1 MHARHR
7 HLPGAYL
14 CFLNPHSKFI
24 PFLSSDLRCAVLGES
39 KPSHI
44 SPLSR
49 NTRVGGLLGPSSDE
63 VILFGPRLSF
73 VCGS

>member
-1 MHARHR
+1 MHASHR

-39 KPSHI
+39 RPSHI
-44 SPLSR
+44 SPTLQKYQ
-49 NTRVGGLLGPSSDE
+49 GWGMLGPSSDE